1 METTIKIDGKDVRF
15 KATAAVPLLYRR
27 KFNRDLLQDLQEVAA
42 AVEWKRTTGENLP
55 IQALTTFEQMAY
67 IMAKHAEPDTVPDS
81 PDEWLEGFSI
91 IPSYAIFPVVLDL
104 WSGNMKGLEESKKKA
119 EQLIESL
126 QQLSFSSALSSS
138 ESPCET
144 SDC

>member
-1 METTIKIDGKDVRF
+1 MEATVKIDGKDVRF

-27 KFNRDLLQDLQEVAA
+27 RFGRDLLRDLRKVAA
-42 AVEWKRTTGENLP
+42 AMGEKGTAGSGLP
-55 IQALTTFEQMAY
+55 FDALTTFEQMAY

-81 PDEWLEGFSI
+81 LEEWLDGFSMMPI
-91 IPSYAIFPVVLDL
+91 VAISPVILDL

-126 QQLSFSSALSSS
+126 QRLSFSSVPSSS
-138 ESPCET
+138 ESPSET
-144 SDC
+144 